1 MNNTIS
7 HCRCMECGVEFEQD
21 EEMFSWESG
30 WVCAE
35 CFEALF
41 SELDRYERAR
51 LMGCRIMNYRRPKR
65 APV

>member
-1 MNNTIS
+1 
-7 HCRCMECGVEFEQD
+7 MECRAEFEQD
-21 EEMFSWESG
+21 EEMFSWEGG

-41 SELDRYERAR
+41 SELDRYERAQ
-51 LMGCRIMNYRRPKR
+51 LMGCRIENYRRPKR